1 MSSRD
6 REIYEGAIHH
16 IWQRGNNR
24 EYIFQDDIAKI
35 FLLKQLKEYNKK
47 FDYNL
52 LAYVIMDN
60 HYHLLI
66 QTFKDPISDV
76 MFNINNTSGKFI
88 RDNLKRSGHVY
99 QGRYNSKVVQTNE
112 YFLWLIRY
120 IHRNPVRAKICSNV
134 DDYRWSSHNFYKNGY
149 SKTVNIDFPL
159 SVFDNNKKNAINL
172 YLKFVNADG
181 QEESAEKDFEFF
193 SQNLS
198 QYKGEKIYN
207 ETKFELPVRYSL
219 QEIIELFKLHPEE
232 LSLLTSGSRKR
243 SLTST
248 KIAFITKAMGEKYSF
263 IEIANFLNT
272 TQSAISKLL
281 SIGKNNS

>member
-1 MSSRD
+1 MANRD

-16 IWQRGNNR
+16 VWQRGNNKD
-24 EYIFQDDIAKI
+24 YIFQDNKTKS
-35 FLLKQLKEYNKK
+35 FLINQLKEYNKK

-52 LAYVIMDN
+52 LAYVVMNN

-66 QTFKDPISDV
+66 QTFKDPLSEV

-88 RDNLKRSGHVY
+88 RNNLKRSGHVY

-120 IHRNPVRAKICSNV
+120 IHRNPVRAKICKDV
-134 DDYRWSSHNFYKNGY
+134 DCYKWSSHSFYKNGY
-149 SKTVNIDFPL
+149 SKFVNVDFPL
-159 SVFDNNKKNAINL
+159 SVFDTNKKNAINL
-172 YLKFVNADG
+172 YLKFVNSDG

-193 SQNLS
+193 SNHLS

-207 ETKFELPVRYSL
+207 ETKLELPVRYSL
-219 QEIIELFKLHPEE
+219 QKIADSFKMQPEE
-232 LSLLTSGSRKR
+232 LFLFTSGSRKR

-248 KIAFITKAMGEKYSF
+248 KRAFIKKALDEKYSF
-263 IEIANFLNT
+263 TEIANYLNL

-281 SIGKNNS
+281 TTKE